1 MEEISLLSIL
11 YRTKIIN
18 IIVTYRIKDSKYRE
32 WDKGLND
39 KKSLLYPL
47 QGEGSFLV
55 FIFCAAVNAAAAVYL
70 LYFSVCSVCHHNESF
85 GFSTASLYSDLEAT
99 VGYEPLSDFPAVF
112 ANRNKITKNPMML
125 TIVK

>member
-18 IIVTYRIKDSKYRE
+18 LIVTYGIKDSKYRE

-39 KKSLLYPL
+39 KKSLLYPI

-70 LYFSVCSVCHHNESF
+70 FTLFFCLLCV
-85 GFSTASLYSDLEAT
+85 
-99 VGYEPLSDFPAVF
+99 PP
-112 ANRNKITKNPMML
+112 
-125 TIVK
+125 